1 MNKYRSEKDSI
12 GTIKVSNQRIWG
24 AQTQRSLENFEIG
37 NEKMP
42 IELIK
47 AFAIQK
53 KASAISNVAIGKLE
67 KKIGEK
73 IIDACDKIIN
83 GEYTVFKN
91 NKENS
96 LMSLVSVY
104 LSRSRGNIRF
114 CNAYENNK
122 AVMTLN
128 VTA

>member
-83 GEYTVFKN
+83 GELDDEFP
-91 NKENS
+91 
-96 LMSLVSVY
+96 LSVWQTG
-104 LSRSRGNIRF
+104 SGTQTI
-114 CNAYENNK
+114 
-122 AVMTLN
+122 
-128 VTA
+128 

>member
-1 MNKYRSEKDSI
+1 MTKYRNEKDSI

-37 NEKMP
+37 SEKIP
-42 IELIK
+42 IEFIK
-47 AFAIQK
+47 AFAVQK

-83 GEYTVFKN
+83 GELDDEFP
-91 NKENS
+91 
-96 LMSLVSVY
+96 LSVWQTG
-104 LSRSRGNIRF
+104 SGTQTNM
-114 CNAYENNK
+114 N
-122 AVMTLN
+122 LN
-128 VTA
+128 